1 MANTFKNSITA
12 GVSSATD
19 VYTCPSATTATVIGL
34 TIANIDASNVAA
46 VDVKVVDTSATVTAH
61 IVKAGPVPVNG
72 SLVAVG
78 GNQKVVLETGDK
90 INVTSATAN
99 SDVIISLL
107 EAT

>member
-12 GVSSATD
+12 GVSTAAD
-19 VYTCPSATTATVIGL
+19 VYTCPSGTTATVIGL
-34 TIANIDASNVAA
+34 TVANIDLSNVAA
-46 VDVKVVDTSATVTAH
+46 VDVKVVDTSESVTAH

-99 SDVIISLL
+99 SDVVISLL
-107 EAT
+107 ETT

>member
-1 MANTFKNSITA
+1 MGYTESLGFHSLRLKITEHYKKN
-12 GVSSATD
+12 
-19 VYTCPSATTATVIGL
+19 YGL
-34 TIANIDASNVAA
+34 NIDASNVAA
-46 VDVKVVDTSATVTAH
+46 VDVKIVDTSASVTAH
-61 IVKAGPVPVNG
+61 VVKAAPVPVNG

-107 EAT
+107 ETT